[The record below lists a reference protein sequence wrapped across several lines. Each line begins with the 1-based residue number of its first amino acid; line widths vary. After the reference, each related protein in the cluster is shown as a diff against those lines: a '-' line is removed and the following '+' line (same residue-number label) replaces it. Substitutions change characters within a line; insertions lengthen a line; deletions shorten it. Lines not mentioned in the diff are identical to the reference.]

1 MLGGGVLD
9 ALLQPHQL
17 HALVHHVDE
26 QVGGQAFGAV
36 GHPLDHIGVH
46 QRGDAHGAALV
57 VDLGVVVHHLK
68 LADHV
73 AELPQLPVPQPL
85 GAVPVQHGDLVV
97 GDLRHIAG
105 EVPGLKG
112 QQLRVGPR
120 PEDHAAGDGPHQG
133 RDQQGQGQEEGDGAL
148 LFQKGEVFLRPLG
161 LEPGGQQGA
170 AAVHRAQHQGKDI
183 EIGRFQV
190 DRRQLRVEIDQGHR
204 QSDAQV
210 DEHPG
215 EGGADGPAGF
225 LLPGRSVSLGGCAA
239 VEALPVEAA
248 GVCTGKSHGVVSFSD
263 FRVGRPSHGPA
274 PDRRGGQITASLPH
288 FSRCGKGEGGLSPS
302 KGLSHGKTEEILTKN
317 S

>member
-105 EVPGLKG
+105 EIPGLKG

-120 PEDHAAGDGPHQG
+120 PEDHAAGDGPHKG

-170 AAVHRAQHQGKDI
+170 AAVHRAQHQDKDI
-183 EIGRFQV
+183 KIGRFQV
-190 DRRQLRVEIDQGHR
+190 DRRQLRIEIDQGHR

-263 FRVGRPSHGPA
+263 FRVGRPPA
-274 PDRRGGQITASLPH
+274 VRLRTAGAGRSLLVYPI
-288 FSRCGKGEGGLSPS
+288 SPAVARGKGGFLHPRVC
-302 KGLSHGKTEEILTKN
+302 HTGKQRK